1 MAQDTTKADAVLQD
15 HYLPLFQEMVNQ
27 RAIMLFGYTP
37 DELEAGFGTA
47 NASKGETM
55 DYRGIVR
62 DADQFEFAGRKWVW
76 AAHVGRNESGTM
88 RSLEGATLPTPGEQ
102 KYEDFNGTL
111 KYAVKQIEIS
121 GFAMEIAERNAAVFV
136 NLLTGETEGVT
147 NDLRKDLN
155 RQAYGNETGAL
166 CSITAD
172 GANTVTVDSVQY
184 LRVGMYVDAVDSN
197 DDSVDMSNRKITAIN
212 QSTKVVTYDGAN
224 VDLATD
230 SSVKLCVTGN
240 WKKELTGLESI
251 TNSTTYP
258 NLFGVN
264 ASTAGNE
271 WWQSVRVDGG
281 AGTFDEDLAQQL
293 LDQVGESGY
302 ETELIITT
310 RGIRRRYVNTLKAQ
324 KRWNDGN
331 AGKLHGGF
339 KYIDFNDYPMIYDD
353 TAPKGKTWFIRP
365 SDFVWIWLNN
375 NDFRWLNRDGRIL
388 RKVESP
394 DQDQWRAT
402 IYRYN
407 ELAVKRRNCQGQMY
421 NLADDSARVLT

>member
-15 HYLPLFQEMVNQ
+15 HYLTLFQEMVNQ

-37 DELEAGFGTA
+37 EELEAGFGTA

-55 DYRGIVR
+55 NYNGIIR
-62 DADQFEFAGRKWVW
+62 DADQFEFAGRRWVW

-88 RSLEGATLPTPGEQ
+88 RALEGATLPTPGEQ

-121 GFAMEIAERNAAVFV
+121 GFALEVAERNAAVFV

-155 RQAYGNETGAL
+155 RQCYGNSTGAL
-166 CSITAD
+166 CAVTAD
-172 GANTVTVDSVQY
+172 GSNTVTVDSVQY
-184 LRVGMYVDAVDSN
+184 LRVGMYVDFIDST
-197 DDSVDMSNRKITAIN
+197 DDSVDATNRKITAIN
-212 QSTKVVTYDGAN
+212 QSTKVVTYDGA
-224 VDLATD
+224 DGTFTTD
-230 SSVKLCVTGN
+230 HRLCVVGN
-240 WKKELTGLESI
+240 WKKELTGLEQI

-258 NLFGVN
+258 SLFGVD
-264 ASTAGNE
+264 ASVAGNE
-271 WWQSVRVDGG
+271 WWQSNRVDGSG
-281 AGTFDEDLAQQL
+281 GNFDEDLAQQL
-293 LDQVGESGY
+293 LDQCGESGY

-339 KYIDFNDYPMIYDD
+339 KYIDFNDYPMVYDD
-353 TAPKGKTWFIRP
+353 QAPKGKTWFLRP
-365 SDFVWIWLNN
+365 SDLVWIWLNN

-407 ELAVKRRNCQGQMY
+407 ELACKRRNGAGQMY
-421 NLADDSARVLT
+421 NLADDAARVII